1 MLEVFHN
8 GGYRLTAGVG
18 RLGILHSVIELDR
31 GIPRYYLQGLENPD
45 ELVVWN
51 TPEIELG
58 DELSVKII
66 ETEQAPTEPSIRI
79 VRKPGHERSSVGGFL
94 DIVGKHD
101 HVLASPSE
109 YLTSTL
115 VDGRSTTKAIKVFHN
130 GQHAVTAG
138 IPGNAGYL
146 DWFVEFYS
154 VMLNHILKGIDCQAS
169 EHVEW
174 STPTIRVGDEVRV
187 RIVETEEI
195 AAASR
200 RFGTHG

>member
-1 MLEVFHN
+1 MLALEVFHN
-8 GGYRLTAGVG
+8 GGYRLTAGEGVW
-18 RLGILHSVIELDR
+18 HSPFGHRAHR

-115 VDGRSTTKAIKVFHN
+115 VDGRSTTKSDQGFPQRSA
-130 GQHAVTAG
+130 
-138 IPGNAGYL
+138 
-146 DWFVEFYS
+146 
-154 VMLNHILKGIDCQAS
+154 
-169 EHVEW
+169 
-174 STPTIRVGDEVRV
+174 
-187 RIVETEEI
+187 
-195 AAASR
+195 R
-200 RFGTHG
+200 RHGWHSWKCRLP